1 METNARTIV
10 LETRFSD
17 SILYT
22 FDDGSSVNVCFTP
35 KPSPLANVPVQA
47 RLIAEQ
53 FFTRLD
59 PPGIWTGKIDMQ
71 GKILESPIDL
81 EII

>member
-1 METNARTIV
+1 METKARNIV

-17 SILYT
+17 SILYS
-22 FDDGSSVNVCFTP
+22 FDDGSSVNVCFKP

-53 FFTRLD
+53 FFIRLN
-59 PPGIWTGKIDMQ
+59 PPGLWTGKIDMQ
-71 GKILESPIDL
+71 GNILESPIDP
-81 EII
+81 EVS